1 MWHLFKN
8 AEHQF
13 NFAFIHFN
21 SKFICGTRQGY
32 ENRKEAIE
40 ILLNM
45 LDSTRDEETQG
56 YGIYFIQDDTDP
68 KKSVILEISNG
79 VKDYVRVTK
88 IKPSKRYAGN
98 KD

>member
-8 AEHQF
+8 IEHQF

-32 ENRKEAIE
+32 ENKKEAID
-40 ILLNM
+40 ILINM

-56 YGIYFIQDDTDP
+56 YGVYFIQDDTDP
-68 KKSVILEISNG
+68 KKSVILEISHG
-79 VKDYVRVTK
+79 LPYISRETK

-98 KD
+98 KN